1 MTWKATRE
9 ARDRLIKE
17 RGTVHKDWGGRMHIA
32 LIYPNSY
39 YLGMSSLGFQTIYG
53 FLNSYEN
60 IVCERVF
67 WEPKKPAAEAPI
79 SLESQRPLP
88 DFDILAFS
96 ISYELD
102 YFNVIQIFKAAGI
115 PLNTADRDEGHPLII
130 AGGSCVT
137 ANPQPLSP
145 FFDCFAIG
153 EGEAILP
160 GLVDV
165 ITDGFESSK
174 NELQERLA
182 ALTGIY
188 APSLYSGV
196 PINRQWLAALDTAAT
211 TSVILT
217 PDTEFSDMYLIEI
230 ARGCGRG
237 CRFCLAGYW
246 FRPFRPRPINSLL
259 RQAGEG
265 IRYSGRIGLL
275 GAAVS
280 DHPEIDELIL
290 GLRRMGAA
298 ISVSSL
304 RIRPL
309 SGTLIRALAES
320 GTQTVSLAPEAGS
333 ERLRR
338 TINKGASEDDIIGA
352 VDIVS
357 EAGLRQ
363 VKLYFMIG
371 LPTETDDDIEEI
383 IRMALTLKS
392 RIERTGC
399 RISLTVEPF
408 VPKAGTPFQWLGM
421 ATENVLNHRINRIK
435 HGLTKSGI
443 DVRTESVAWSL
454 VQGMLSRGDARVG
467 ATLAGMSRSSLA
479 GWRRSLEEHNLNAKD
494 YIHRDLPPDEQFPW
508 SVVDSGVICGY
519 LRDELKKAHQGAET
533 PACPPEDCQK
543 CGVC

>member
-9 ARDRLIKE
+9 ARDRLTRE
-17 RGTVHKDWGGRMHIA
+17 RGTVHKDWGGRIHIA

-53 FLNSYEN
+53 FLNSYEH

-67 WEPKKPAAEAPI
+67 WEPQKRAAEAPI
-79 SLESQRPLP
+79 SLETQRPLQ

-102 YFNVIQIFKAAGI
+102 YFNVIQILKAAGI
-115 PLNTADRDEGHPLII
+115 PHYAMDRNEGHPLII
-130 AGGSCVT
+130 AGGPCVT

-145 FFDCFAIG
+145 FLDCFVIG

-160 GLVDV
+160 SLVDV
-165 ITDGFESSK
+165 ITEGFKSGK
-174 NELQERLA
+174 NELQERLS
-182 ALTGIY
+182 ALPGIY
-188 APSLYSGV
+188 APFFYNGV
-196 PINRQWLAALDTAAT
+196 PIKRQWLIDLDTVAT
-211 TSVILT
+211 TSVVLT
-217 PDTEFSDMYLIEI
+217 PDTEFRDMYLIEI

-246 FRPFRPRPINSLL
+246 FRPFRPRPIDSLL
-259 RQAGEG
+259 HQAGEG
-265 IRYSGRIGLL
+265 MGYSGRIGLL

-280 DHPEIDELIL
+280 DHSEIDELVT

-309 SGTLIRALAES
+309 SGTLIRGLAES

-338 TINKGASEDDIIGA
+338 TINKGASEDDIIRA
-352 VDIVS
+352 VDMVA
-357 EAGLRQ
+357 EEGLRQ

-371 LPTETDDDIEEI
+371 LPTETDEDIEEI
-383 IRMALTLKS
+383 IRIALTLKS

-408 VPKAGTPFQWLGM
+408 VPKAGTPFQWLAM
-421 ATENVLNHRINRIK
+421 ATEKVLSHRINRIK
-435 HGLTKSGI
+435 HGLIKSGI
-443 DVRTESVAWSL
+443 DVRTESVAWSI
-454 VQGMLSRGDARVG
+454 VQGILSRGDALVG
-467 ATLAGMSRSSLA
+467 EVLASMSRDSLA
-479 GWRRSLEEHNLNAKD
+479 EWRRSLEANCLSSDAF
-494 YIHRDLPPDEQFPW
+494 IHRDLPPDEQLPW
-508 SVVDSGVICGY
+508 SVVDSGVIYGY
-519 LRDELKKAHQGAET
+519 LIDELKKAHQCAET
-533 PACPPEDCQK
+533 PVCPPKDCQK